1 MTDEEEY
8 EGLSSGEYS
17 CDRKCKYETT
27 LYVKA
32 VVCVEDDEKGNEFER
47 KLQELLAEYAI

>member
-1 MTDEEEY
+1 MNNEEEF

-17 CDRKCKYETT
+17 CDRKWKIETT

-32 VVCVEDDEKGNEFER
+32 VVCVADDEKADEFER
-47 KLQELLAEYAI
+47 KLQDLLAEYAI